1 MKIIYF
7 APGPSQMEIAS
18 AFLSQF
24 LKRERDC
31 KCKKWR
37 TFDIK
42 GKFIWQNNFNQDI
55 KGKTNARVSS

>member
-24 LKRERDC
+24 LKRERE
-31 KCKKWR
+31 
-37 TFDIK
+37 TVS
-42 GKFIWQNNFNQDI
+42 
-55 KGKTNARVSS
+55 ARNGGHLILRENSYGRITSTKISKEKQM